1 MIKLSLQNRI
11 VFNFIVSTAILAS
24 ILCIIILF
32 VISAH
37 TNLQGEGLT
46 EAGREYVF
54 TTILFRVCIVG
65 FFFILGL
72 LFLISRM
79 IAQNS
84 VKPVREIINISNT
97 ITHNNLSARIPL
109 PDHKDELY
117 ELSATINSL
126 LDRIE
131 LAMEREKSFTS
142 YASHEFRTPLS
153 VLKGTMEVLIRRPR
167 TEEEYRERI
176 TACIREVDKLNEMV
190 EQLLILSRH
199 EESGH
204 LLAYAFHRVKNL
216 LDANLSLFAD
226 QIRDKKIDARISVVP
241 GDISIHT
248 DKYSMSIILKNLLSN
263 AVKYTD
269 EGGSIE
275 CRVYGN
281 PSETCIEIANT
292 GHGIPEGE
300 QEKVF
305 EKFYRAYTSASSAP
319 SPTKSFGLGL
329 PIVKRFCTLLNID
342 ITITSE
348 PGKETIVTL
357 KIPAGGFLSKS

>member
-37 TNLQGEGLT
+37 TNLQEQDLT
-46 EAGREYVF
+46 EPGREYVF

-84 VKPVREIINISNT
+84 IKPVREIINISNT

-109 PDHKDELY
+109 PGHKDELY
-117 ELSATINSL
+117 ELSATINNL

-131 LAMEREKSFTS
+131 YAMEREKSFTS

-153 VLKGTMEVLIRRPR
+153 VIKGTMEVLIRRPR
-167 TEEEYRERI
+167 TEEEYRTKI

-190 EQLLILSRH
+190 EQLLILARH

-204 LLAYAFHRVKNL
+204 SLAFTCHSVKNL
-216 LDANLSLFAD
+216 LHTSLCLFAD
-226 QIRDKKIDARISVVP
+226 QIRDKKIETRLAVVP
-241 GDISIHT
+241 EGLSIHT
-248 DKYSMSIILKNLLSN
+248 DEYSMSVILKNLLSN
-263 AVKYTD
+263 AVKYTN
-269 EGGSIE
+269 EGGTIE
-275 CRVYGN
+275 CRAYCN
-281 PSETCIEIANT
+281 RNETCIEISNT
-292 GHGIPEGE
+292 GQGIPEGE
-300 QEKVF
+300 QEKIF
-305 EKFYRAYTSASSAP
+305 EKFYRACTSVP
-319 SPTKSFGLGL
+319 PQTKSFGLGL
-329 PIVKRFCTLLNID
+329 PIVKRFCALLNID
-342 ITITSE
+342 IAITSK

-357 KIPAGGFLSKS
+357 KII